1 MYIKP
6 KKRLGQNFLTD
17 KNIQR
22 KLVASYNLETTDHVL
37 EIGAGYG
44 ELTKLIADCAAFVY
58 ALEIDPE
65 LCKTLRDNTK
75 GYPNIEIINQDILIF
90 NLKRYFMRFK
100 NKINPALSA
109 TQKDYLSRKGG
120 VKVVGNIPYY
130 ITTPIIEYLLKYRDK
145 IETVFIT
152 VQKEFAKRIVANAG
166 SKEYGSFSCFVQY
179 YSIPK
184 ILFFIKKG
192 SFSPIPKVDSCL
204 LELKIRQVPAV
215 NIKDEE
221 LFFKVIRAS
230 FNKRRKTLRNSLDGI
245 VSLQKLSDFFRKY
258 DIDINIRPEDLTL
271 KDFAHLTNII

>member
-1 MYIKP
+1 MHIKP

-75 GYPNIEIINQDILIF
+75 GYSNIEIINQDILRF
-90 NLKRYFMRFK
+90 DLEKYFKKLK
-100 NKINPALSA
+100 NKI
-109 TQKDYLSRKGG
+109 
-120 VKVVGNIPYY
+120 KVVGNIPYY
-130 ITTPIIEYLLKYRDK
+130 ITTPIIEHLLKYRDK

-215 NIKDEE
+215 NVKDEE

-245 VSLQKLSDFFRKY
+245 VPLQKLSDFFRKY